1 MKDKQKEK
9 QENSILLAKRNVVD
23 SIWKSANL
31 EGIAVTFPETEMIFD
46 GMVAKNMYL
55 KDVNAIINL
64 KKAWEFII
72 EYVDYSID
80 LEYICNINKIVG
92 AENVTPKAG
101 YIRTN
106 DVQMGGTKWKPE
118 IPDEEKIK
126 NELNNIKKIE
136 NPIEQATTLML
147 YLMRSQI
154 FYDGNKRTALISAN
168 QVMLNKGAG
177 IISIPIEEQTN
188 FRNELINFYETNDM
202 KKMQELIKNKC
213 ITEPNF
219 QVKENNNLEDFEQK
233 LKNSKGEEKN
243 DLCSQIQC

>member
-80 LEYICNINKIVG
+80 LEYISNINKIVG

-233 LKNSKGEEKN
+233 LKNSKGEK
-243 DLCSQIQC
+243 L

>member
-80 LEYICNINKIVG
+80 LEYIFNINKIIG

-233 LKNSKGEEKN
+233 LKNSKGEK
-243 DLCSQIQC
+243 L

>member
-80 LEYICNINKIVG
+80 LEYISNINKIVG

>member
-1 MKDKQKEK
+1 MEDKQKEK
-9 QENSILLAKRNVVD
+9 QENSVLLAKRNIVD

-80 LEYICNINKIVG
+80 LEYIFNINKIIG

-202 KKMQELIKNKC
+202 KKIQELIKSKC

-219 QVKENNNLEDFEQK
+219 QIKETNNLEEFEQK
-233 LKNSKGEEKN
+233 LKMYKKSRTRINEGNER
-243 DLCSQIQC
+243 

>member
-80 LEYICNINKIVG
+80 LEYISNINKIVG

-233 LKNSKGEEKN
+233 LKNSKGEK
-243 DLCSQIQC
+243 S

>member
-80 LEYICNINKIVG
+80 LEYISNINKIVG
-92 AENVTPKAG
+92 AG

-233 LKNSKGEEKN
+233 LKNSKGEK
-243 DLCSQIQC
+243 L